1 MGLVPVHGLC
11 MMQGSLPAAT
21 PDKTHGALGPWTR
34 TPPGGNTY
42 SQPGVCD
49 SGWLDARVAALSLLA
64 LSIVLS
70 LNRSEDLSYLAETAW
85 ETQVDTGIVVGS
97 SSA

>member
-1 MGLVPVHGLC
+1 MGLVPVYGLC
-11 MMQGSLPAAT
+11 MMAGSLPAAT

-34 TPPGGNTY
+34 TPPGGSTC
-42 SQPGVCD
+42 SQPGVFD

-70 LNRSEDLSYLAETAW
+70 LNRPEDLSYLAETAW
-85 ETQVDTGIVVGS
+85 ETQVDTGIVVGA